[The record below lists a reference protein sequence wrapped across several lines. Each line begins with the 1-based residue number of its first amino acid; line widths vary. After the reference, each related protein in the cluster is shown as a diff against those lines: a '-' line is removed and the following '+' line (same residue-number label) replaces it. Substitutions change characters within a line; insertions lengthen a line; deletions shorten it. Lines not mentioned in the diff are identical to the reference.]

1 MGLEGLQVRKVTF
14 LRFWQKSYPF
24 RHAFLLQREV
34 PMFFFCIFLP
44 KQHVCKN
51 LVLELWSKNLIMQ
64 DSLNHNNS
72 QKTWGMKLNFWI
84 WLEVQESTKYS
95 LAASGG
101 CAQICLNMPKVTT
114 NSESVLFQEWGE
126 LWS

>member
-24 RHAFLLQREV
+24 RHAFLLQHEV

-51 LVLELWSKNLIMQ
+51 LVLELWQKR
-64 DSLNHNNS
+64 HNAGFFKP
-72 QKTWGMKLNFWI
+72 QYLTKK
-84 WLEVQESTKYS
+84 LEV
-95 LAASGG
+95 
-101 CAQICLNMPKVTT
+101 
-114 NSESVLFQEWGE
+114 
-126 LWS
+126 